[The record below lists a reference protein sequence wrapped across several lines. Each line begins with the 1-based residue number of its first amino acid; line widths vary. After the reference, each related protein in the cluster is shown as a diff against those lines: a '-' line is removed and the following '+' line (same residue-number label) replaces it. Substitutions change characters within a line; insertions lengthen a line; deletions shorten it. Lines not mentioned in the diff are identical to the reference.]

1 LFVGRK
7 FTVVCFLRRLFDL
20 GAQRFFVLNVIIKNV
35 HSQVCG
41 YEAVK
46 MGSNGGSAEGA
57 SGKIGW

>member
-1 LFVGRK
+1 
-7 FTVVCFLRRLFDL
+7 VCFLRRLFDL